1 MLGARSEAYGEWS
14 NWSSCLMVLKS
25 KYISNLT
32 RSRIFNQLCHLETKF
47 VVFPVNRLPF
57 FKLIVPTVDSVRY
70 EYLTSRLLAESHPV
84 LLVGVVGTGKT
95 STAQSVL
102 QKLDANKY
110 SLLSINMSAQVRI
123 QHQSCRS

>member
-1 MLGARSEAYGEWS
+1 MFVISILAVYEMVYLIIHYLG
-14 NWSSCLMVLKS
+14 
-25 KYISNLT
+25 
-32 RSRIFNQLCHLETKF
+32 
-47 VVFPVNRLPF
+47 FPVDRLPF

-102 QKLDANKY
+102 QKLDASKY
-110 SLLSINMSAQVRI
+110 ALLSINMSAQV
-123 QHQSCRS
+123 

>member
-1 MLGARSEAYGEWS
+1 MIFAT
-14 NWSSCLMVLKS
+14 LKL
-25 KYISNLT
+25 IL
-32 RSRIFNQLCHLETKF
+32 FG
-47 VVFPVNRLPF
+47 FPVDRLPF

-110 SLLSINMSAQVRI
+110 SLLSINMSAQVWI
-123 QHQSCRS
+123 QHEPCKS